1 MTRRTVFPVLSPI
14 PVRRSIFLDP
24 VEEVP
29 VMSEVS
35 VLSSVSVAHVYGDG
49 GSSLMQLPLLLLI
62 VSRSVEYI
70 PLQSGV
76 CGISCA
82 LRYIYAQTGPCR
94 QEGIYKITQD

>member
-35 VLSSVSVAHVYGDG
+35 VLSSSLVAHVYG

>member
-1 MTRRTVFPVLSPI
+1 
-14 PVRRSIFLDP
+14 
-24 VEEVP
+24 
-29 VMSEVS
+29 MSEVS

-49 GSSLMQLPLLLLI
+49 GGSSSLSNTASVILPLLLLI

-76 CGISCA
+76 CGISCT

-94 QEGIYKITQD
+94 QEGTK

>member
-35 VLSSVSVAHVYGDG
+35 VLSSVSVAHVYDDG
-49 GSSLMQLPLLLLI
+49 GSSSLMHLPLLLLI

-76 CGISCA
+76 CGISCT
-82 LRYIYAQTGPCR
+82 LRYIYAQTEPCR
-94 QEGIYKITQD
+94 QEGTK